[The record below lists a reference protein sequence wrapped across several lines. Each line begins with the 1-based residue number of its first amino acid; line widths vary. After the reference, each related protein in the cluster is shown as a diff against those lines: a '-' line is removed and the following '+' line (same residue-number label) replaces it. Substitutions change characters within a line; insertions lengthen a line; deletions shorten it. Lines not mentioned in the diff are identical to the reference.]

1 MDLESEKEA
10 VKTLVEKFLTAA
22 GNYDVD
28 AMSHMFS
35 ENANIS
41 GASFANGKWTTF
53 TMTIIEFLELLK
65 SEINP
70 TKYTEPVS
78 KFTIHIEKGM
88 LAFVKADATL
98 IVNGKPQKNNFDYF
112 TLINEEGNWKILN
125 GSYVSVAIE

>member
-88 LAFVKADATL
+88 LAFVKADPTL
-98 IVNGKPQKNNFDYF
+98 IVNGKPQKNNFDY
-112 TLINEEGNWKILN
+112 
-125 GSYVSVAIE
+125 Y